1 MKAYGYIYIGIQHQ
15 HRPSTSGSAVAKEKI
30 VSHLLYGSCK
40 IILSIPIN
48 FHYMQD
54 LGCMIEVSSDEE
66 EEHPPEVKEA
76 ISKEKAQIIENII
89 EALRDRELSLAQTVF
104 I

>member
-1 MKAYGYIYIGIQHQ
+1 MVIYRH
-15 HRPSTSGSAVAKEKI
+15 STSTQTINIRVGCGKGKI
-30 VSHLLYGSCK
+30 VLHLLYGSCK